1 MSFVYIARFIKPNY
15 SIEPPKPEKRKV
27 KQIMNK
33 KISCPE
39 CGAEFEVPDDLMLRE
54 VVTCPDCG
62 LELEVK
68 EISEDHVIVEKIILE
83 REDWG
88 E

>member
-1 MSFVYIARFIKPNY
+1 MKQNMS
-15 SIEPPKPEKRKV
+15 
-27 KQIMNK
+27 K
-33 KISCPE
+33 KISCLE
-39 CGAEFEVPDDLMLRE
+39 CGVEFEVPDDVMLRE

-68 EISEDHVIVEKIILE
+68 EIHDDHVNVEKIVLE